1 MEVKMNE
8 ALIVTLSTRGYL
20 EDGYN
25 KCTVTTEGLKFS
37 NKNDETIIITWGQL
51 NTL

>member
-1 MEVKMNE
+1 MEVKMSNS
-8 ALIVTLSTRGYL
+8 LIVTLTSKGCL

-37 NKNDETIIITWGQL
+37 NSNDETIIIDWR
-51 NTL
+51 TLSTL

>member
-1 MEVKMNE
+1 MSE
-8 ALIVTLSTRGYL
+8 ALIVALSTRGYL

-37 NKNDETIIITWGQL
+37 NRNNETIVITWEQMT
-51 NTL
+51 TL